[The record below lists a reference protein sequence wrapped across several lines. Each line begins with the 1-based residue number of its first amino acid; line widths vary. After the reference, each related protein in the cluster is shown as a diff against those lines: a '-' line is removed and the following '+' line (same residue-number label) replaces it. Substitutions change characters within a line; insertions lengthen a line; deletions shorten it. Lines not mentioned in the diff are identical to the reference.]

1 MEVSTCHWNMAEKH
15 YNIISDVSR
24 PQKYKHFY
32 FKNQQ
37 PPGRG
42 LRVVCGVWWWLFI
55 TNVGCNRWYIVD
67 WEELNKALN
76 FTVFGR
82 RKIGQKI
89 FNIENS
95 TLAPTWASF
104 ANWPNNY
111 KYRYTFSVV
120 GRRGSVMFVVSH
132 CGVTVYYEAKVNSVL
147 SAVPPSH
154 PSHSSPTQKIVAALT
169 VST

>member
-37 PPGRG
+37 PPARG

-82 RKIGQKI
+82 GKQGRKYSILKL
-89 FNIENS
+89 NS
-95 TLAPTWASF
+95 TPDRPGPHLQIDQTIINIDIFFLLLAGDAPWC
-104 ANWPNNY
+104 
-111 KYRYTFSVV
+111 V
-120 GRRGSVMFVVSH
+120 
-132 CGVTVYYEAKVNSVL
+132 CGESL
-147 SAVPPSH
+147 
-154 PSHSSPTQKIVAALT
+154 
-169 VST
+169 